1 MRRQRQQTEGDSS
14 TLVIAIQEE
23 IEGTDIQQIG
33 WDNVVHN
40 LSYTPL
46 VTFSEDLSEVLPC
59 FAESYETSDDGL
71 TITFKIPAD
80 AVLQR

>member
-1 MRRQRQQTEGDSS
+1 MTGCGGKDNETEGDSS

-46 VTFSEDLSEVLPC
+46 VTFSEDLSKVSSLLRGELRN
-59 FAESYETSDDGL
+59 FRRWSDHYL
-71 TITFKIPAD
+71 
-80 AVLQR
+80 